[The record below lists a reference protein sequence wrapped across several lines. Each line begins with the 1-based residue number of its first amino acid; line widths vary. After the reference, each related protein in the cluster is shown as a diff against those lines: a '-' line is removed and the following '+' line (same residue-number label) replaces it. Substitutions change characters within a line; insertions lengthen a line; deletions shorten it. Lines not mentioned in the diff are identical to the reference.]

1 MFTLFLRTVIIYLFL
16 LLTLRLT
23 GKRQVGQ
30 LQLSELITAFL
41 ISEVAA
47 APLSDPDVPLLYAL
61 LPILLLS
68 CLEVMISFFIT
79 KSPLCRRLFESP
91 PAVLIADGKLNL
103 HAMAKQRL
111 TPDELIGALREKDV
125 GDLGSLRYCFL
136 EQGGQISAFA
146 AEDALTFPVVVD
158 GKVHPKYLKLIG
170 RDERWVKERVRA
182 DGKRLPDVFLL
193 LTDGNLTHYT
203 MKEKEK
209 KK

>member
-1 MFTLFLRTVIIYLFL
+1 MFTLFFRTVIIYLFL
-16 LLTLRLT
+16 ILSLRLT

-61 LPILLLS
+61 VPILLLS

-79 KSPLCRRLFESP
+79 KSALCRRMFESP

-111 TPDELIGALREKDV
+111 TPDELIGALRQKDV
-125 GDLGSLRYCFL
+125 ADLTSLRYCFL
-136 EQGGQISAFA
+136 EQGGQISAFT
-146 AEDALTFPVVVD
+146 AEDVITFPVVVD
-158 GKVHPKYLKLIG
+158 GKMHPKYLELIG
-170 RDERWVKERVRA
+170 RDETWVKNRLRA
-182 DGKRLPDVFLL
+182 DKKKMKDVFLL
-193 LTDGNLTHYT
+193 LTDGKSLHYI
-203 MKEKEK
+203 MKEGK
-209 KK
+209 KGK